1 MGSDD
6 SEEDSSEVDT
16 PLRGSFVTDHLV
28 NDLRRQ
34 ITTGVLKAGDPVMPV
49 RALSKTYKISYNSVR
64 RALGQLSDEG
74 YISLE
79 RGRGTFV
86 KPLTNHSAAVETPP
100 ASEAESAGAGKTGR
114 GLKALEGR
122 QLFGVL
128 FYAGPGPLLS
138 ASCYRDSLQAIEMA
152 VLSNG
157 DVLTIVSGHSRKPF
171 PSPEQILTA
180 GFDGVILL
188 GIVDRKILAA
198 FANSKLPCVLLD
210 HWPGDI
216 PLNCVVV
223 DNFTGAYLLT
233 KSLIH
238 AGHREVCFLRTS
250 RSVTTGSAEVL
261 VDPDV
266 SEREDACRLALKE
279 EGQTLRSTHLI
290 DVVPPY
296 GDGPT
301 IADRV
306 LGLRPLPTAVF
317 ACDLGLA
324 RQITEQLKGKG
335 HEVPRD
341 FSVVTFAGKHDA
353 DPQHFTAAK
362 ADFHK
367 MGEVGVGRLRQM
379 MGGTP
384 QSRLRINVPV
394 EVVDGKTVGPPAK
407 R

>member
-1 MGSDD
+1 MGSGD
-6 SEEDSSEVDT
+6 SEGDTTEVVT

-28 NDLRRQ
+28 DDLRRQ

-86 KPLTNHSAAVETPP
+86 KPLSSRAAPESVP
-100 ASEAESAGAGKTGR
+100 AAIESEAEAAGKPGK
-114 GLKALEGR
+114 GLKSLEGR
-122 QLFGVL
+122 QLFGLL
-128 FYAGPGPLLS
+128 FYAGTGPLFS
-138 ASCYRDSLQAIEMA
+138 AACYRDSLQAVEMS
-152 VLSNG
+152 VLANG
-157 DVLTIVSGHSRKPF
+157 DVLTIISGHVRKPF
-171 PSPEQILTA
+171 PTPEQILSA

-238 AGHREVCFLRTS
+238 VGHRDVCFLRTS
-250 RSVTTGSAEVL
+250 RSVTTGSAELL

-279 EGQTLRSTHLI
+279 EGQVLRSSHVLDI
-290 DVVPPY
+290 SRMP
-296 GDGPT
+296 
-301 IADRV
+301 ADATSLADLV
-306 LGLRPLPTAVF
+306 LALKPLPTAVF
-317 ACDLGLA
+317 SSDLGMA
-324 RQITEQLKGKG
+324 RMLTAQLKEKG

-341 FSVVTFAGKHDA
+341 FSVVTFSGKNDA

-379 MGGTP
+379 MGGAP

>member
-1 MGSDD
+1 MSSSD
-6 SEEDSSEVDT
+6 VDAGKSGVV
-16 PLRGSFVTDHLV
+16 PLRGSFVTDDLV
-28 NDLRRQ
+28 EDLRRQ
-34 ITTGVLKAGDPVMPV
+34 IISGVLKPGDPVMPV

-64 RALGQLSDEG
+64 RALGQLAKEG

-86 KPLTNHSAAVETPP
+86 RQGAAAAAETEPQP
-100 ASEAESAGAGKTGR
+100 AVVPSTK

-138 ASCYRDSLQAIEMA
+138 ASCYRDSLQAIELA

-171 PSPEQILTA
+171 PTPEQIMGA

-188 GIVDRKILAA
+188 GIVDRKILSA
-198 FANSKLPCVLLD
+198 FANSKVPCVLLD

-233 KSLIH
+233 KNLIQ
-238 AGHREVCFLRTS
+238 AGHKDVCFLRSS
-250 RSVTTGSAEVL
+250 RAVTTGSHEIL

-266 SEREDACRLALKE
+266 TEREDACRLALKE
-279 EGQTLRSTHLI
+279 DGQVLRSTHVI
-290 DVVPPY
+290 DVSRSYSEQTP
-296 GDGPT
+296 
-301 IADRV
+301 IAEQV
-306 LGLRPLPTAVF
+306 LALTPQPSAVF
-317 ACDLGLA
+317 ACDLGIA
-324 RQITEQLKGKG
+324 RTLTEQLKAKG
-335 HEVPRD
+335 LDVPRD
-341 FSVVTFAGKHDA
+341 ISVVTFAGKHDA
-353 DPQHFTAAK
+353 DPHHFTAAK

-379 MGGTP
+379 MGGAP

-394 EVVDGKTVGPPAK
+394 EVSDGRTVAPPAK
-407 R
+407 RG

>member
-1 MGSDD
+1 MTTDEADVHATG
-6 SEEDSSEVDT
+6 VT
-16 PLRGSFVTDHLV
+16 PLRGSFVTDNLV
-28 NDLRRQ
+28 EDLRNQ
-34 ITTGVLKAGDPVMPV
+34 ISTGVLKPGDPVMPV

-64 RALGQLSDEG
+64 RALGQLADEG

-86 KPLTNHSAAVETPP
+86 KAQSGRHTE
-100 ASEAESAGAGKTGR
+100 SEPTAESSQESSTFKGSK

-138 ASCYRDSLQAIEMA
+138 ASCYRDSLQAIEHA
-152 VLSNG
+152 VLANG

-171 PSPEQILTA
+171 PTPDQILGA

-188 GIVDRKILAA
+188 GIVDRKILSA
-198 FANSKLPCVLLD
+198 FANSKVPSVLLD

-233 KSLIH
+233 KSLIQ
-238 AGHREVCFLRTS
+238 AGHRELCFMRSS
-250 RSVTTGSAEVL
+250 RAVTTGSNELL

-266 SEREDACRLALKE
+266 AEREDACRLALKE
-279 EGQTLRSTHLI
+279 EGQILRSSHLLN
-290 DVVPPY
+290 VSHQS
-296 GDGPT
+296 PT
-301 IADRV
+301 SIADQV
-306 LGLRPLPTAVF
+306 LALRPVPTALF
-317 ACDLGLA
+317 ASDLGIA
-324 RQITEQLKGKG
+324 RAVTDQLRQKG

-341 FSVVTFAGKHDA
+341 FSVVTFGGKDDA
-353 DPQHFTAAK
+353 DPYQFTAAK

-379 MGGTP
+379 MGGAP

-394 EVVDGKTVGPPAK
+394 EVVDGKTVAPPAK
-407 R
+407 RA